1 MCGPGIGS
9 FVFLSLSET
18 LFAMYSWMGAVLV
31 EAAILLNGILC
42 AAVFRPLNLPRNTVV
57 EEKPPKGQVTAVQRT
72 AAVRSA
78 STKKMHQPIPRMTDF
93 RLFLDVVFILFAVS
107 SLLSG
112 IGFNVYSILWNHR
125 ISYDRDAAERHQ
137 AYWLISVVGISNIV
151 GRLMFGYIADM
162 KCVNRLMLYN
172 TVLVICGIC
181 SVISVVMDNF
191 MLLTCYSFIFGFFV
205 GMYIFQ
211 QLDRLSIICMYMDAR
226 K

>member
-1 MCGPGIGS
+1 
-9 FVFLSLSET
+9 
-18 LFAMYSWMGAVLV
+18 VLV

-42 AAVFRPLNLPRNTVV
+42 AAVFRPLNLQRKTVV
-57 EEKPPKGQVTAVQRT
+57 EEKPLKGEVTAVQRT

-78 STKKMHQPIPRMTDF
+78 STKKMHQPIRSMTDF

-112 IGFNVYSILWNHR
+112 IGFNVYYISWNYR
-125 ISYDRDAAERHQ
+125 ISYNRDAAVRLQGQ
-137 AYWLISVVGISNIV
+137 ASWLISVVGISNIV